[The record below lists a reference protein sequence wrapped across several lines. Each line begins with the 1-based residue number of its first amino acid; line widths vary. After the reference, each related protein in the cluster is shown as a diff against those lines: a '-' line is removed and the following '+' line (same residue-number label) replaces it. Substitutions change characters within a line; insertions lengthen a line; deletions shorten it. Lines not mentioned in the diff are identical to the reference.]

1 MTSGAQTIRQDSK
14 QRLLGDKS
22 YVGDQE
28 IIGKLQV
35 KNDAEAIVFEF
46 DPDTQKLTSY
56 DDSGHAVFEV
66 DTINGLFTMYDTD
79 GNVVW
84 QVDISTGVI
93 ITGTHGALKVN
104 AGIYN
109 NILIGYQLN
118 GFGVGKNYGIKV
130 ARDGYPVETAT
141 DAQLIMSSK
150 FTMPRETNI
159 SFGNW
164 SYTNNTNYEFL
175 YNNACKV
182 DFDDWPDSSCYLE
195 VTGKTG
201 GGTAYYSLHNVT
213 DNIGVDGSEC
223 TTTSTT
229 ATVFRSGAFDKPSG
243 SKQLCLM
250 YKVSSAAFYTD
261 IYSCRVVMRY
271 I

>member
-1 MTSGAQTIRQDSK
+1 MTGEQQTIRQDSK
-14 QRLLGDKS
+14 ERILGNKS

-28 IIGKLQV
+28 IIGTFTV
-35 KNDAEAIVFEF
+35 KDNNDNIIFEF
-46 DPDTQKLTSY
+46 DPVT
-56 DDSGHAVFEV
+56 
-66 DTINGLFTMYDTD
+66 GLFSTYDTD

-84 QVDISTGVI
+84 QVNTSTGVI

-109 NILIGYQLN
+109 NILIGYQED
-118 GFGVGKNYGIKV
+118 GFGVGKHYGIKV

-164 SYTNNTNYEFL
+164 SYTNATTYEIL

-201 GGTAYYSLHNVT
+201 GGTAYYSSR
-213 DNIGVDGSEC
+213 NITDGSNVANSEA

-229 ATVFRSGAFDKPSG
+229 ATVFRSGAFTKPSG
-243 SKQLCLM
+243 SKQLALQ
-250 YKVSSAAFYTD
+250 YKVSNAAYYTD